1 MVALQAADAQQWLKA
16 ACRIATKGLM
26 ASSAA
31 DFACA
36 REQAFPLTEENGF
49 RHLRT
54 SDFSDSVAA
63 LPPEELQVLLPI
75 PGHRFC
81 VKTGLNACQHFCRT
95 HSIFIPGGTSPLI
108 PNQGQPVCSREDC

>member
-1 MVALQAADAQQWLKA
+1 MAAE
-16 ACRIATKGLM
+16 GPM

-36 REQAFPLTEENGF
+36 REQAFPLAEENGF

-63 LPPEELQVLLPI
+63 LPPEELQVLMPI
-75 PGHRFC
+75 AQLNHGLTYSSRHTMSR
-81 VKTGLNACQHFCRT
+81 TGYQ
-95 HSIFIPGGTSPLI
+95 
-108 PNQGQPVCSREDC
+108 